1 MSLDYSPLQLL
12 TGDCSYF
19 FFLSSCNEQP
29 DSIIDFGLSTNRNA
43 VSHSSEMKILVTSYL
58 RVIGN
63 EEATKLQ
70 SRAVGKSK
78 TSSSSLNLE
87 GRRNNP
93 RTDEVQGF
101 SFSQFASICCHYT

>member
-1 MSLDYSPLQLL
+1 
-12 TGDCSYF
+12 
-19 FFLSSCNEQP
+19 
-29 DSIIDFGLSTNRNA
+29 
-43 VSHSSEMKILVTSYL
+43 MKILVTSYL

-101 SFSQFASICCHYT
+101 SFS